1 MNIGLGCSHAS
12 IVGHRDFGDNAPP
25 LATGLAV
32 CRDCASV
39 VYVPA
44 LRTPA
49 PDQAASAD
57 EGGARRPVCWH
68 RNVTTYEEG
77 SACNDCGG
85 AIVENE
91 WHRMHGPRAPAPAP
105 STGEGVRSDGSATKG
120 EE

>member
-49 PDQAASAD
+49 PTPVPASLPTFAQQTDDFYRGADETAHGQSVDAAPVPASATPPTPNATDNINRVGRNCRFTD
-57 EGGARRPVCWH
+57 E
-68 RNVTTYEEG
+68 
-77 SACNDCGG
+77 D
-85 AIVENE
+85 
-91 WHRMHGPRAPAPAP
+91 
-105 STGEGVRSDGSATKG
+105 
-120 EE
+120 